1 MLKEYLERR
10 NGMVNELVEI
20 QKGFLKTFEDIKD
33 KKFKSIL
40 EYLKKV
46 AVEASEEE
54 FNEFLDSK
62 EVSSYEKLVVIVKR
76 TTTPLRPFEK

>member
-40 EYLKKV
+40 ECLKKV